1 MCASDVRLRVFLV
14 EDSPVIRENLVATLE
29 EIARVQVVGWAD
41 EEGAA
46 RQWLE
51 SADGG
56 CDLVVVDIF
65 LRRGSGLGLLDW
77 LSEAQ
82 HPVRRVVLSNYASP
96 DMRRRCL
103 ARGADAVFDKP
114 DEVDALIEHCRL
126 LADAAP
132 GPGSPAGAS

>member
-1 MCASDVRLRVFLV
+1 MCASDARLRVFLV

-29 EIARVQVVGWAD
+29 EIARVEVVGWAD
-41 EEGAA
+41 EEGTA

-51 SADGG
+51 SAGDT
-56 CDLVVVDIF
+56 CDLVVVDVF

-77 LSEAQ
+77 LASAQ

-114 DEVDALIEHCRL
+114 DEVDALIEHCRA
-126 LADAAP
+126 LAESAPDAPAP
-132 GPGSPAGAS
+132 